1 MPDQGLYSFNNE
13 HDACGVGMVADL
25 NGTPA
30 HRIVEMGVKV
40 LERLMHRGAAGSDPE
55 TGDGAGVY
63 LQLPDE
69 FFRKHIAGGAELPP
83 AGEYGVGMFFLPRE
97 HAVCDSVLIMINRII
112 AEEGGK
118 IEFWRKVE
126 VDPSCIGNTA
136 RLSLPDI
143 RQCFVTVP
151 GLSGMDLERKLY
163 VIRRMIEKRFI
174 AEGHGDCV
182 SW

>member
-1 MPDQGLYSFNNE
+1 MNQDQQSVRQCGLSFNRGAAFRMPDQGLYSFNNE

-83 AGEYGVGMFFLPRE
+83 AGEYGVGLFFLPR
-97 HAVCDSVLIMINRII
+97 
-112 AEEGGK
+112 
-118 IEFWRKVE
+118 
-126 VDPSCIGNTA
+126 
-136 RLSLPDI
+136 
-143 RQCFVTVP
+143 
-151 GLSGMDLERKLY
+151 
-163 VIRRMIEKRFI
+163 
-174 AEGHGDCV
+174 
-182 SW
+182 